1 MDLAGPE
8 AGYPTQNF
16 SQEFQLANQ
25 LGIPFTIHAGEA
37 AGAEN
42 VQQAIN
48 LGASRIGHGI
58 RAVESEQVMSDLAIK
73 NIAVEMCP
81 CSNLQ
86 TKAID
91 NLKNY
96 PLRTFLQKGIM
107 ATLNTDNMT
116 VSQTEIKQEFELLES
131 DYQLTEFEAKKLLNN
146 AINAS
151 FLSIE
156 DKIALKTYI
165 KMKGID

>member
-86 TKAID
+86 TKS
-91 NLKNY
+91 NFFCFK
-96 PLRTFLQKGIM
+96 F
-107 ATLNTDNMT
+107 
-116 VSQTEIKQEFELLES
+116 S
-131 DYQLTEFEAKKLLNN
+131 
-146 AINAS
+146 
-151 FLSIE
+151 
-156 DKIALKTYI
+156 
-165 KMKGID
+165 